1 MKYVPLYIKTHNSL
15 LSSMIK
21 IDSLIDKAKAYS
33 IDALTIT
40 DDNMYG
46 CLDFYKECKK
56 NNIKPI
62 IGLEVQIDSLK
73 VVMYAKNDNGY
84 KNLLK
89 LATLKSE
96 KNLNL
101 DDINTY
107 GASLICVVPFASLKL
122 YDDLKQIFGEIFIGY
137 TNLDERRLLT
147 GDNLIYFNETLYLEK
162 GDEKYIKYL
171 YGIKEGKTIYN
182 IKTDKKNNY
191 LLSYEEY
198 IDKYADDLKNNE
210 YIYDNCNTEIPKYDN
225 LIPEYKCPNNMDS
238 YTYLKELC
246 KEGLKRVFGESVKKV
261 YLDRLKY
268 ELNTINSM
276 GFCNYFLIVWD
287 YVKFAKEKGIL
298 VGPGRGSAAGSLVSY
313 LLNITTIDPIKYNL
327 LFERFLNPE
336 RITMPDI
343 DIDFEYTRRGEIINY
358 CTSKYGIKN
367 VAPIITFGTL
377 GSKQVVRDVGRV
389 MDIDLKII
397 DNICKKLD
405 SNLSL
410 KDNYKQNED
419 LKKLINLNEETKKL
433 FLVASKFE
441 GIKRHTSIHAAG
453 IVMCQ
458 KPLDE
463 IIPLDKSH
471 EDFYITG
478 YDMTYLEEIGLLKMD
493 FLALKNLTIINDCL
507 KDINIDFDDI
517 PINDEKTIKIFTDTN
532 TIGIFQFDSKGMMNF
547 IRKLKPNSFDDI
559 VSAVALFRP
568 GPMNSI
574 DSFIKRKRGLEK
586 IDYIDDSL
594 VNILKPTYGI
604 IIYQEQIMQ
613 IVSTMAGYSYGE
625 ADVLRRAMSKKKED
639 VMLSKRKDFVKRSID
654 NGYSEETSEKVY
666 DLILKFASYGFNK
679 AHSVSY
685 AMLAYK
691 MAYLK
696 AHYPVYFMK
705 HLLNDSI
712 GSEEKTREYIYECK
726 KNKIQLQM
734 PDVNESFAYFEVD
747 NGKLVCPLM
756 MIKGI
761 NINIV
766 KKIIEERTKCE
777 DLFDFV
783 SYVYDGKT
791 ITSKN
796 LENLIKAGAFSSFGY
811 SRKTLICNLDEIINY
826 GEIGNLISDSSLKPT
841 LTLYDEYESTEL
853 MKNEL
858 GVYGFYLSKHPVTEY
873 KLKYQNIIDLEKI
886 EDYFDKNVSIII
898 YVDSIR
904 EINTKNNE
912 KMAFINGSDE
922 IDKIEIIVFPKVYKN
937 IDKINSGNILKI
949 DGKVQKRF
957 EKYQVV
963 ANKIERLK

>member
-1 MKYVPLYIKTHNSL
+1 MKYVPLNIKTHNTL

-21 IDSLIDKAKAYS
+21 IEELINKAKKLKIDCLS
-33 IDALTIT
+33 INDT
-40 DDNMYG
+40 NMYG
-46 CLDFYKECKK
+46 VMDFYNLCLK

-62 IGLEVQIDSLK
+62 IGLTINIDSLDI
-73 VVMYAKNDNGY
+73 VLYAKNEKGY
-84 KNLLK
+84 KNLIK
-89 LATLKSE
+89 ICTNQTE
-96 KNLNL
+96 KNLEIN
-101 DDINTY
+101 DIKDY
-107 GASLICVVPFASLKL
+107 DELICIVPFASLKI
-122 YDDLKQIFGEIFIGY
+122 YDNLKQIFNEIFIGY
-137 TNLDERRLLT
+137 KNVEERTLLR
-147 GDNLIYFNETLYLEK
+147 GDNLIYFNEILYLEK
-162 GDEKYIKYL
+162 EDEEYIKYL
-171 YGIKEGKTIYN
+171 FGIRDGQKFEN
-182 IKTDKKNNY
+182 IQTDKTKNY

-198 IDKYADDLKNNE
+198 KEKYADDLKNNE
-210 YIYDNCNTEIPKYDN
+210 YIYNNCNIKISKNDN
-225 LIPEYKCPNNMDS
+225 LIPEYNCPNNMDS

-246 KEGLKRVFGESVKKV
+246 KEGLKHIFGDSVNRV
-261 YLDRLKY
+261 YIDRLKY
-268 ELNTINSM
+268 ELNVINSM
-276 GFCNYFLIVWD
+276 GFCDYFLIVYD

-343 DIDFEYTRRGEIINY
+343 DIDFEYTRREEVINY
-358 CTSKYGIKN
+358 CMHKYGMKN

-377 GSKQVVRDVGRV
+377 GCKQAIRDVGRV
-389 MDIDLKII
+389 MDIDLKVI
-397 DNICKKLD
+397 DNICKKVD

-410 KDNYKQNED
+410 KDNYKQNEE
-419 LKKLINLNEETKKL
+419 LKKIINLKEDLKKL
-433 FLVASKFE
+433 FLVASKLE

-453 IVMCQ
+453 VVMCK

-507 KDINIDFDDI
+507 KDINITFDDI
-517 PINDEKTIKIFTDTN
+517 PINDEKAIKIFTNVN

-547 IRKLKPNSFDDI
+547 IKKFRPNSFDDI

-574 DSFIKRKRGLEK
+574 DSFIKRKKGLEK

-594 VNILKPTYGI
+594 INILKPTYGI

-613 IVSTMAGYSYGE
+613 IVSIMAGYSYGE
-625 ADVLRRAMSKKKED
+625 ADILRRAMSKKKEE
-639 VMLSKRKDFVKRSID
+639 VMLNKREDFIKRSID
-654 NGYSEETSEKVY
+654 NGYSKETSEKVY

-705 HLLNDSI
+705 QLLNSSI
-712 GSEEKTREYIYECK
+712 GSEEKIREYIYECK
-726 KNKIQLQM
+726 KNNINLQM
-734 PDVNESFAYFEVD
+734 PDVNKSFETFEVT
-747 NGKLVCPLM
+747 NGTLICPLT

-761 NINIV
+761 NSNIV
-766 KKIIEERTKCE
+766 KKIIDERNKCE
-777 DLFDFV
+777 DLFDFI
-783 SYVYDGKT
+783 SYVYDGKI
-791 ITSKN
+791 ITTKII
-796 LENLIKAGAFSSFGY
+796 ENLIKAGALSSFGY

-826 GEIGNLISDSSLKPT
+826 GEIGSLLSDSNLKPS
-841 LTLYDEYESTEL
+841 LTLYDEYENSEL
-853 MKNEL
+853 LKNEL
-858 GVYGFYLSKHPVTEY
+858 DVYGFYLSKHPVTEF
-873 KLKYQNIIDLEKI
+873 KLKYQNIVDLEKI
-886 EDYFDKNVSIII
+886 EDYFDKNISIIV

-904 EINTKNNE
+904 ETNTKNNE

-922 IDKIEIIVFPKVYKN
+922 IKQIDIIIFPKIYRN
-937 IDKINSGNILKI
+937 IDKINDGNILYI

-957 EKYQVV
+957 DKYQVV
-963 ANKIERLK
+963 ANKIQILR